1 MALHAWGDEE
11 EGKGGEEMGKR
22 MYILCVSMMIPMG
35 MEGGS
40 SWGWKGDPHF
50 KKEQLVY
57 ILALTL
63 HHGA

>member
-22 MYILCVSMMIPMG
+22 VYILCVSMMIPMG

-40 SWGWKGDPHF
+40 SWGWKGDPHL
-50 KKEQLVY
+50 KKT
-57 ILALTL
+57 I
-63 HHGA
+63 